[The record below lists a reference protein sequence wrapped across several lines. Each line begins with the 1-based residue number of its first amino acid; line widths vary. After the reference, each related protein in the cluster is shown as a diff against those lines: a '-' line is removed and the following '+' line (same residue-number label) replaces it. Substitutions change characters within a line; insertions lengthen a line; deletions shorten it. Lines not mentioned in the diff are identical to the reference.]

1 MVHGVAA
8 FLFVFS
14 SLEELQVHL
23 LTLLWPAFLASC
35 GLSELVISFW
45 FLPLKRFV
53 VLHFAAFFTFYGCLF
68 QGSSYL
74 HFFITLFLPN
84 VASAW
89 IYQCFLKSKD
99 DCLIAGLGMFGN
111 WASWWC
117 STCVKLIFRKLVKFL
132 MQPIVKSCCKQKFY
146 LFL

>member
-53 VLHFAAFFTFYGCLF
+53 VLHFAAFFTFYGRLF

-74 HFFITLFLPN
+74 HFSITLFLPN
-84 VASAW
+84 VASA
-89 IYQCFLKSKD
+89 
-99 DCLIAGLGMFGN
+99 
-111 WASWWC
+111 
-117 STCVKLIFRKLVKFL
+117 
-132 MQPIVKSCCKQKFY
+132 
-146 LFL
+146 